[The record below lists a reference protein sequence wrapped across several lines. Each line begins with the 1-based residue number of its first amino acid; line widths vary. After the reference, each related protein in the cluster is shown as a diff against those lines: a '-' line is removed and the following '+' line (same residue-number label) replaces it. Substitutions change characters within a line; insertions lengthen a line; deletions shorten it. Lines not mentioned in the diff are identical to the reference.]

1 MKIKVLA
8 VLVSGLL
15 VSSLAMAD
23 ALIQAV
29 SLGASAQLAVVGL
42 TPTSVVS
49 STAPVTTQTAA
60 IDAAGAPTVTLM
72 SGIPGESSTQKAPT
86 VSVSGMGS
94 ASATVIQSAVAYS
107 AIPVIV
113 PGAVLAAIPSLP

>member
-1 MKIKVLA
+1 MKVKVLA

-23 ALIQAV
+23 ALIQGV
-29 SLGASAQLAVVGL
+29 TLGATAQLTAIGL

-60 IDAAGAPTVTLM
+60 IDAAAAPTVTLM
-72 SGIPGESSTQKAPT
+72 SGVPGVSSTHKAPT

-107 AIPVIV
+107 AIPVIA
-113 PGAVLAAIPSLP
+113 PGAVLAAIPSVP